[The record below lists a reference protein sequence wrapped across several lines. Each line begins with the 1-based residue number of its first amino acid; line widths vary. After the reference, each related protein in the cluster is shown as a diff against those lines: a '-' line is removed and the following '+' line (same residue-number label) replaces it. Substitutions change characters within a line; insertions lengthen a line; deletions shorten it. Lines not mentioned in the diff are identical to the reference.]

1 VVWILLRV
9 ERFEVKNTIIYTFTD
24 EAPALATRAFFPILQ
39 AFVKP
44 LGLEVSERDISL
56 AGRILAAFPECLEQ
70 RQRCSDALAELGE
83 LVKRPD
89 ANVIK
94 LPNISAS
101 VPQLVDAIAELR
113 GQGYAVPMYP
123 ETPQDD
129 AQREVK
135 ARYAKVLGSAVNPVI
150 REGNSD
156 RRVAAPVK
164 EYARKNPHSMG
175 AWSPSSKTCVV
186 SMSSGDFYGSELS
199 HTFGQAD
206 KLRIELVGRSGQR
219 QVLKEQLSVK
229 AGEVVDASFMD
240 IGRLCDFYTQQFQQ
254 ASQSGVLLSL
264 HLKTTMM
271 KVSDPVIFGHAVKV
285 YLGQA
290 YQKHSTALSAAG
302 IEPNNGL
309 EPMLERLV
317 QLPDQKKEVILAD
330 IQAAIATG
338 PALAMVN
345 SSKGISNLHTPSGMI
360 VDASMAAAIRDGG
373 KMWGPDGKLQ
383 DTLMVVPDRCY
394 ATFYQ
399 AVIDFCKANGAFDPR
414 TMGNVAN
421 VGLMAQQAEEY
432 GSHNKT
438 FIIPFDGEVQVTKQD
453 GSVVFRHSVNAG
465 DIWRM
470 CQTADAAAGDWV
482 RLAVVRARATGSPA
496 IFWLDSKRAHDAEL
510 ITKVEK
516 YLHDH
521 DTRGLDIQILA
532 PQAAAIVTCQRAKQG
547 LDTISVTGNVLRDF
561 LTDLFPILEL
571 GTSAKML
578 SIVPLLAGG
587 SLYETGAGGSAPK
600 HVEQFIEEGHLRWD
614 SIGEFLAIGASLED
628 FGRKTN
634 QADVVLLGETLNQAI
649 GRILDENKSPER
661 TVGSLDTR
669 GSQFYLAL
677 YWAQALAG
685 QQTSQALQSEF
696 ADMAQDLAQNEDR
709 ILAEINA
716 TQGKPTDIGGY
727 YHPCAKKTEAAMR
740 PSQTFNSIINSIGK
754 VPATHAQ

>member
-1 VVWILLRV
+1 MRV
-9 ERFEVKNTIIYTFTD
+9 ERFQVKNTIIYTFTD
-24 EAPALATRAFFPILQ
+24 EAPALATRAFFPVLQ

-44 LGLEVSERDISL
+44 LGLQVSERDISL
-56 AGRILAAFPECLEQ
+56 AGRILAAFPEFLDQ

-83 LVKRPD
+83 LVKRPE
-89 ANVIK
+89 ANIIK

-101 VPQLVDAIAELR
+101 IPQLIGAISELQK
-113 GQGYAVPMYP
+113 QGYAVPEYP
-123 ETPQDD
+123 ESPQDD
-129 AQREVK
+129 AQRQIK

-175 AWSPSSKTCVV
+175 TWSSTSKTSVV
-186 SMSSGDFYGSELS
+186 SMISGDFYGSETS
-199 HTFGQAD
+199 HTFAQD
-206 KLRIELVGRSGQR
+206 DTLRIELVGSSGQR
-219 QVLKEQLSVK
+219 QVLKEQLNVK
-229 AGEVVDASFMD
+229 AGEIADASFMSVS
-240 IGRLCDFYTQQFQQ
+240 RLREFYARQFQV
-254 ASQSGVLLSL
+254 ARQSGVLLSL

-271 KVSDPVIFGHAVKV
+271 KVSDPVIFGEAVKV
-285 YLGQA
+285 YLTDV
-290 YQKHSTALSAAG
+290 YQKYGSQLVAAG
-302 IEPNNGL
+302 VEPNNGL
-309 EPMLERLV
+309 EPMLERIQ
-317 QLPDQKKEVILAD
+317 QLPDQQKENLLAD
-330 IQAAIATG
+330 IQAAIGRG

-345 SSKGISNLHTPSGMI
+345 SSKGVSNLHTPSGVI

-383 DTLMVVPDRCY
+383 DTLMVIPDRCY

-399 AVIDFCKANGAFDPR
+399 AVIDFCKSNGAFDPR
-414 TMGNVAN
+414 TMGNVSN

-438 FIIPFDGEVQVTKQD
+438 FIIAFDGQVQVTKQD
-453 GSVVFRHSVNAG
+453 GTVIFCHQVEAG

-470 CQTADAAAGDWV
+470 CQTADAAVRDWV
-482 RLAVVRARATGSPA
+482 GLAVGRARATGSPA
-496 IFWLDSKRAHDAEL
+496 IFWLDSHRSHDAEL
-510 ITKVEK
+510 VTKVQK
-516 YLHDH
+516 YLTDH
-521 DTRGLDIQILA
+521 DTQGLDLRIMD
-532 PQAAAIVTCQRAKQG
+532 PQAAATFTCQRAKIG
-547 LDTISVTGNVLRDF
+547 MDTISVTGNVLRDY

-634 QADVVLLGETLNQAI
+634 QPTVVLLGEALNQAI

-661 TVGSLDTR
+661 SVGTLDTR
-669 GSQFYLAL
+669 GSQFYLAM
-677 YWAQALAG
+677 YWAQALAS
-685 QQTSQALQSEF
+685 QQSSQALQSQF
-696 ADMAQDLAQNEDR
+696 ADMAHELTENEDR
-709 ILAEINA
+709 ILDEINA
-716 TQGKPTDIGGY
+716 TQGKPIDIGGY
-727 YHPCAKKTEAAMR
+727 YHPCAMRTDAAMR
-740 PSQTFNSIINSIGK
+740 PSQTLNSIINSTRK
-754 VPATHAQ
+754 TAATAKA